1 MSKQIPGIL
10 SFIKEVS
17 KSNTKMQYSTMNAL
31 QGVRKQLGDV
41 EVNELLEWISTIDPQ
56 TRHRDISRK
65 RRENTGDWFLRTEQF
80 LKWRDYSQGSDE
92 SFENTILGV
101 YGIPGAGKSVIFSF
115 IVDHIQTAFESENEY
130 CITWL

>member
-1 MSKQIPGIL
+1 MVHIL
-10 SFIKEVS
+10 IHIDCI
-17 KSNTKMQYSTMNAL
+17 
-31 QGVRKQLGDV
+31 DV

-101 YGIPGAGKSVIFSF
+101 YGIPGAGKSVILYAKPIANIVRALAYLTTNHSSF